1 MAVEIPIW
9 PGSGSF
15 ISGSSTSFGYYDSDT
30 QFQNDAPRVAKWCA
44 TRLGYPIVDIELQE
58 ANFFDAF
65 EEAVTTY
72 SSIVND
78 FNIRD
83 NLLNVQGSTTGSN
96 LTQRNVSSTLNKI
109 IEISQ
114 EYGSVVGV
122 GGNVE
127 YKTGSID
134 LIANQQIYDLDAL
147 WADVS
152 ESSNR
157 ITIKKVLHNRTS
169 ATNKIYNNYS
179 GNQTILSDFGWE
191 NYSSGVSLLEPVWD
205 DILRMQAVE
214 IHEKIRK
221 SHYSFKLINNKLRLF
236 PIPTSTA
243 KLFFEYIVD
252 SEAAGPLKNESGT
265 ISDHSNTPYSNIQ
278 YQYINS
284 VGKQWIKRYALE
296 ITKEML
302 GEVRSKFSGIPGAN
316 GMDITLN
323 GDRLISSAEAGKE
336 MLVTE
341 LKETLEELSKR
352 KQLERKDQESEY
364 LQNQMSRVPTKLYVK

>member
-1 MAVEIPIW
+1 
-9 PGSGSF
+9 
-15 ISGSSTSFGYYDSDT
+15 
-30 QFQNDAPRVAKWCA
+30 
-44 TRLGYPIVDIELQE
+44 
-58 ANFFDAF
+58 
-65 EEAVTTY
+65 
-72 SSIVND
+72 
-78 FNIRD
+78 
-83 NLLNVQGSTTGSN
+83 
-96 LTQRNVSSTLNKI
+96 
-109 IEISQ
+109 
-114 EYGSVVGV
+114 
-122 GGNVE
+122 
-127 YKTGSID
+127 
-134 LIANQQIYDLDAL
+134 
-147 WADVS
+147 
-152 ESSNR
+152 
-157 ITIKKVLHNRTS
+157 
-169 ATNKIYNNYS
+169 
-179 GNQTILSDFGWE
+179 
-191 NYSSGVSLLEPVWD
+191 LLEPVWD

>member
-1 MAVEIPIW
+1 MSVEIPIW

-15 ISGSSTSFGYYDSDT
+15 TSGSSTSFGYYDSDT
-30 QFQNDAPRVAKWCA
+30 QFQSDAPRVAKWCA
-44 TRLGYPIVDIELQE
+44 NRLGYPIVDIELQE
-58 ANFFDAF
+58 TNFFDAF

-83 NLLNVQGSTTGSN
+83 NLLNVQGATTSSN

-109 IEISQ
+109 IEISG
-114 EYGSVVGV
+114 EYGSIVGV
-122 GGNVE
+122 GGDVE

-134 LIANQQIYDLDAL
+134 LISNQQVYDLDEL

-157 ITIKKVLHNRTS
+157 ITIKKILHNRS
-169 ATNKIYNNYS
+169 AASNKIYNNYS
-179 GNQTILSDFGWE
+179 GNQTIMNEFGWE

-221 SHYSFKLINNKLRLF
+221 SHYTFKLINNKLRIF
-236 PIPTSTA
+236 PIPTSNT

-252 SEAAGPLKNESGT
+252 SDASNPLKTEDGT

-284 VGKQWIKRYALE
+284 VGKQWIKRYTLE

-316 GMDITLN
+316 GADITLN

-336 MLVTE
+336 TLITE